1 MGFLDS
7 FKDFFKPIAN
17 AISSVLKNTPLMTA
31 LMPILAVVI
40 PPPFDIIAVVALMA
54 ISAAM
59 GVEEEP
65 EKLGFQMQEADK
77 GPEDFDSFKEY
88 KEYLDKNY
96 PFDQA
101 KFDALDDAHKQACRY
116 VGLAGTLAELKEE
129 KGFEMSG
136 EMLGMLTRGC
146 QGLGMDS
153 DATATL
159 AANLAKTDENIFT
172 DLEDAVNAR
181 LDPDKDDNL
190 MANLEQ
196 ALKESDSKVTDPD
209 DFIGALRSNNSENL

>member
-1 MGFLDS
+1 MGLLDVFS
-7 FKDFFKPIAN
+7 DFFKPIAN
-17 AISSVLKNTPLMTA
+17 AITSVLKNTELIAT

-40 PPPFDIIAVVALMA
+40 PPPFDVIAVVALMA

-59 GVEEEP
+59 GVEEDP
-65 EKLGFQMQEADK
+65 EQLGYQKQEADK
-77 GPEDFDSFKEY
+77 SPEDFDSFKEY

-101 KFDALDDAHKQACRY
+101 KFDALDETHKQACRY
-116 VGLAGTLAELKEE
+116 VGMAGTLAELKEE
-129 KGFEMSG
+129 KGFEMSAS
-136 EMLGMLTRGC
+136 MLGMLTKGC
-146 QGLGMDS
+146 GSLVMDK

-172 DLEDAVNAR
+172 KVEDAVNGK
-181 LDPDKDDNL
+181 LNPDIEDKL
-190 MANLEQ
+190 MSDLEQ

-209 DFIGALRSNNSENL
+209 DFIGTLLSNKNEDL